1 MKQYLLKR
9 IIGIGL
15 LLVVLSFFGNA
26 QLGFATAT
34 KDKNGNEMLWG
45 VCKAEA
51 LRQAP
56 YNAWFEKN
64 YAAYNVDSS
73 LDNKLRKGLRK
84 KQYTIFFG
92 TWCGDSQREVP
103 RMLKTLA
110 HYDVPPQQI
119 KLVAVSNHLDAYK
132 QSPGREEKGLYIHRV
147 PTLLVTRGKKELG
160 RIIESP
166 VESLEKDMVKII
178 EGLPYTPGYGEVADV
193 IDFVE
198 HSPKKNLH
206 TAIAIQIPK
215 WKESIKE
222 IYHLNSV
229 GYLLTT
235 VNEWEKAI
243 TVFIISIQLFPAD
256 ATAYKKLA
264 EIYMKQGDKEQA
276 KVNYRKVLELEPGN
290 EDAKKA
296 LER

>member
-1 MKQYLLKR
+1 MKQYLLKKF
-9 IIGIGL
+9 ISIGL
-15 LLVVLSFFGNA
+15 LLVILSFFGNA
-26 QLGFATAT
+26 QSSSDTRI

-45 VCKAEA
+45 VCTAEA

-64 YAAYNVDSS
+64 YTAYHVDSS
-73 LDNKLRKGLRK
+73 LDNRLRKGLQK
-84 KQYTIFFG
+84 KHYTIFFG

-103 RMLKTLA
+103 RMLKILA
-110 HYDVPPQQI
+110 HYGVQPQQI
-119 KLVAVSNHLDAYK
+119 KLVAVSNHPDTYK
-132 QSPGREEKGLYIHRV
+132 QSPGREEKNLYIHRV
-147 PTLLVTRGKKELG
+147 PTLLVTKGKKELG

-166 VESLEKDMVKII
+166 VESLEKDLVKII
-178 EGLPYTPGYGEVADV
+178 DGLLYTPAYGEVAAV
-193 IDFVE
+193 IDFIE
-198 HSPKKNLH
+198 HSAKKNLH
-206 TAIAIQIPK
+206 TAIAVELPK

-235 VNEWEKAI
+235 LNEWEKAI
-243 TVFIISIQLFPAD
+243 TVFKICSQLFPAD
-256 ATAYKKLA
+256 AAAYKKLA

-296 LER
+296 LE